1 MSYFR
6 FLRRKKSLLETEEPL
21 IEDPLTGVANLFDL
35 SVVFIVSLIVSLF
48 MVYHLIDLLNPRSE
62 FTMVKKVPNG
72 ELEFIIKK
80 GKEIKV
86 KKVTKKELQG
96 EGIKLGTA
104 YQLKDGRIVYV
115 PEE

>member
-1 MSYFR
+1 MMR
-6 FLRRKKSLLETEEPL
+6 FLKRRKSLLLRGEEPL
-21 IEDPLTGVANLFDL
+21 VEDPLTGMANLFDL

-48 MVYHLIDLLNPRSE
+48 FALHIIDLLNPQSE
-62 FTMVKKVPNG
+62 FTMVKKTSSG

-86 KKVTKKELQG
+86 QRVSKKTAEG

-104 YQLKDGRIVYV
+104 YQLKDGKIIYV
-115 PEE
+115 PEN